1 MSTNMFLKFKDIDGE
16 AEDEK
21 HAGWIE
27 ILSWGHSFEQPV
39 TPYRPSTGSTL
50 EKCKHEL
57 ITVAKYIDKASAA
70 ILKAIWSGKQIDDA
84 TIECFRADGDNVPVK
99 YLKILM
105 TDVVISTFSISGGEG
120 DIPQE
125 ELGLSYG
132 EITYEYTPQDKLL
145 GTPGSAMLAKHN
157 LVKNVVS

>member
-1 MSTNMFLKFKDIDGE
+1 MSTNMFLKLKGIDGE

-21 HAGWIE
+21 HGKWIE

-39 TPYRPSTGSTL
+39 TPYRPSTGATV

-57 ITVAKYIDKASAA
+57 ITTAKYLDSASAA
-70 ILKAIWSGKQIDDA
+70 ILKAIWGGKLLDDA
-84 TIECFRADGDNVPVK
+84 KIQCYRSDGNNVPIL
-99 YLKILM
+99 YLEIIM
-105 TDVVISTFSISGGEG
+105 EDVIISTYSISGGEG

-132 EITYEYTPQDKLL
+132 TISYSYKPMNKLT
-145 GTPGSAMLAKHN
+145 GAAGSPLLAKHN